1 MKNLEIKK
9 LKIKINNLGL
19 RVPITSFYKK
29 QWGWFTSLEIFKT
42 KFNLKNIMKM
52 P

>member
-19 RVPITSFYKK
+19 RVPTTSFYKK
-29 QWGWFTSLEIFKT
+29 HGGSLPLW
-42 KFNLKNIMKM
+42 KFLE
-52 P
+52 

>member
-29 QWGWFTSLEIFKT
+29 HGGGLPLWRF
-42 KFNLKNIMKM
+42 LKRSST
-52 P
+52 